1 MRGKKRVTIY
11 DIARLAGVT
20 TATVSRVIN
29 GKHGISKE
37 TRESVIAVMKR
48 ERYFPSPAASGLRKK
63 STREI
68 GILSPFFIGDFFLKI
83 FESLHRQLKDFD
95 LILYNAQTPANRR
108 EVIDRIIAEEKLCAL
123 IVASTP
129 ILLEEEMLVSGHED
143 PHHHGGGAPSLLQL
157 RRLRPPDRR
166 VQGGEPPRR
175 ARASRHRHHR
185 GKAGD
190 APVLPH
196 RQGEAEGVPH
206 GPGNGGA
213 RGAGG
218 LRDGRGVDQRGR
230 AGQRARLLGGE
241 APPTAIFATSDVQ
254 AAGVLMAAR
263 DLGVRVPQELSV
275 VGYDNIPFAEFLSL
289 TTMWQHHDQLA
300 RNAATLL
307 LEELRSGHRAGERVI
322 LQPELVVRSSTAAPA
337 RIARAARA
345 PRKALRVTGGA
356 RSRKRDPPSPHQPA
370 GPARDRRYR
379 RAGVSLPRLPGG
391 RGAIHLAGPPPRVRP
406 GTATRRTPASPP
418 LPAIRCW

>member
-1 MRGKKRVTIY
+1 MRAKKRVTIY

-37 TRESVIAVMKR
+37 TRESVIAVMKK

-83 FESLHRQLKDFD
+83 FESLHRALKDFD

-129 ILLEEEMLVSGHED
+129 ILLEEELLVSGMNIPIVMVEARHPSYSSVDYDHQIGAFKAVSHLLELGHRD
-143 PHHHGGGAPSLLQL
+143 IAIIGGKPET
-157 RRLRPPDRR
+157 RLYSPIGKDRLKGYR
-166 VQGGEPPRR
+166 MALAMAGIEARDEYVMAGEWTS
-175 ARASRHRHHR
+175 ADAQAS
-185 GKAGD
+185 AT
-190 APVLPH
+190 AVLT
-196 RQGEAEGVPH
+196 
-206 GPGNGGA
+206 
-213 RGAGG
+213 
-218 LRDGRGVDQRGR
+218 GRSS
-230 AGQRARLLGGE
+230 
-241 APPTAIFATSDVQ
+241 PTAIFATSDVQ

-263 DLGVRVPQELSV
+263 ELGVRVPQELSV

-307 LEELRSGHRAGERVI
+307 LEELRTGHRAGERVI
-322 LQPELVVRSSTAAPA
+322 LQPELVVRASTACP
-337 RIARAARA
+337 ARAARGKVHA
-345 PRKALRVTGGA
+345 
-356 RSRKRDPPSPHQPA
+356 
-370 GPARDRRYR
+370 
-379 RAGVSLPRLPGG
+379 
-391 RGAIHLAGPPPRVRP
+391 
-406 GTATRRTPASPP
+406 
-418 LPAIRCW
+418 

>member
-29 GKHGISKE
+29 GKHGISRE
-37 TRESVIAVMKR
+37 TRESVIAVMKK

-129 ILLEEEMLVSGHED
+129 ILLEEELLVSAMKIPVIMVEARHPTYSSVDYDHQIGAFKAVSHLVELGHRD
-143 PHHHGGGAPSLLQL
+143 IAIIGGKPET
-157 RRLRPPDRR
+157 RLYSPIGKERLKGYRMALAMA
-166 VQGGEPPRR
+166 GLPPRDDYVM
-175 ARASRHRHHR
+175 S
-185 GKAGD
+185 GEWTSGD
-190 APVLPH
+190 AQASAHAL
-196 RQGEAEGVPH
+196 
-206 GPGNGGA
+206 
-213 RGAGG
+213 
-218 LRDGRGVDQRGR
+218 LSGRT
-230 AGQRARLLGGE
+230 
-241 APPTAIFATSDVQ
+241 PPTAIFATSDVQ

-263 DLGVRVPQELSV
+263 GLGIRVPQDLSV

-307 LEELRSGHRAGERVI
+307 LDELRTGHRAGERVI
-322 LQPELVVRSSTAAPA
+322 LQPELVLRSSTASPA
-337 RIARAARA
+337 RAGTVRGKAR
-345 PRKALRVTGGA
+345 T
-356 RSRKRDPPSPHQPA
+356 
-370 GPARDRRYR
+370 
-379 RAGVSLPRLPGG
+379 
-391 RGAIHLAGPPPRVRP
+391 
-406 GTATRRTPASPP
+406 
-418 LPAIRCW
+418 

>member
-1 MRGKKRVTIY
+1 MRAKKRVTIY

-37 TRESVIAVMKR
+37 TRESVIAVMKK

-108 EVIDRIIAEEKLCAL
+108 EVIDRIVAEEKLCAL

-129 ILLEEEMLVSGHED
+129 ILLEEEMLVSGMKIPIIMVEARHPSYSSVDYDHQIGAFKAVSHLIELGHRDIAIIGGKPETRLYSPIGKERLKGYRMALAMAGIEERED
-143 PHHHGGGAPSLLQL
+143 YVMA
-157 RRLRPPDRR
+157 
-166 VQGGEPPRR
+166 GEWTSADAQAS
-175 ARASRHRHHR
+175 AR
-185 GKAGD
+185 
-190 APVLPH
+190 
-196 RQGEAEGVPH
+196 
-206 GPGNGGA
+206 
-213 RGAGG
+213 
-218 LRDGRGVDQRGR
+218 
-230 AGQRARLLGGE
+230 RLLGGD

-337 RIARAARA
+337 RIAHAARV
-345 PRKALRVTGGA
+345 PRKALA
-356 RSRKRDPPSPHQPA
+356 
-370 GPARDRRYR
+370 
-379 RAGVSLPRLPGG
+379 
-391 RGAIHLAGPPPRVRP
+391 
-406 GTATRRTPASPP
+406 
-418 LPAIRCW
+418 